1 MLLTKTDIAQL
12 LELSDWLEMQ
22 PLKCA
27 SSSDI
32 AIALPHL
39 RHWTSSSWMHK
50 RNAAKVIYYR
60 SGYGWQLFRTYKSRI
75 SKLTIEIN
83 QRAIL
88 AHEL

>member
-1 MLLTKTDIAQL
+1 MLTKRDIAEL

-27 SSSDI
+27 SSGDI

-39 RHWTSSSWMHK
+39 RHWTTSSWMHK
-50 RNAAKVIYYR
+50 RSYAKVIYYR
-60 SGYGWQLFRTYKSRI
+60 SGYGWQLFRTSRSRI

-83 QRAIL
+83 ERAIL
-88 AHEL
+88 IREF